1 MSTPGRPVQDL
12 SWLITN
18 FVERVPDVAHA
29 VVVSSDG
36 LPLAFS
42 AGFPQ
47 ERADQLAA
55 VTSGLTSLTQ
65 GASRVFEGGAVVQ
78 TVVEMQRG
86 VLVIMAISNGASLA
100 VLAASTCDLGLVAYE
115 MTLLVERAGRV
126 LTPADARRR
135 HAGRDA
141 GRRAAMMTQSV
152 PALGDVVAG
161 LGRGGDDRGSPA
173 WQGPGRTGPWDEPQ
187 PQRQP
192 YPPAQ
197 QQQFPAE
204 EESGSTRLVRPYT
217 VTGGRTQPRYKL
229 ALEALVSA
237 TVYEP
242 RDLSVLAPECQ
253 AILQFCLDWRSVA
266 EISAVLRM
274 PLGVARILVADM
286 SADGLVRIHQRDDSE
301 GRPDLNL
308 LERVLS
314 GLRKI

>member
-1 MSTPGRPVQDL
+1 M
-12 SWLITN
+12 
-18 FVERVPDVAHA
+18 
-29 VVVSSDG
+29 
-36 LPLAFS
+36 
-42 AGFPQ
+42 
-47 ERADQLAA
+47 
-55 VTSGLTSLTQ
+55 
-65 GASRVFEGGAVVQ
+65 
-78 TVVEMQRG
+78 
-86 VLVIMAISNGASLA
+86 
-100 VLAASTCDLGLVAYE
+100 
-115 MTLLVERAGRV
+115 
-126 LTPADARRR
+126 
-135 HAGRDA
+135 
-141 GRRAAMMTQSV
+141 
-152 PALGDVVAG
+152 AG
-161 LGRGGDDRGSPA
+161 LGRGGEDRGSPS
-173 WQGPGRTGPWDEPQ
+173 WQGSARAGQWDESTSH
-187 PQRQP
+187 RQP

-197 QQQFPAE
+197 QQFPAE
-204 EESGSTRLVRPYT
+204 EEGSSTRLVRPYT

-229 ALEALVSA
+229 ALEALVTA

>member
-1 MSTPGRPVQDL
+1 M
-12 SWLITN
+12 
-18 FVERVPDVAHA
+18 
-29 VVVSSDG
+29 
-36 LPLAFS
+36 
-42 AGFPQ
+42 
-47 ERADQLAA
+47 
-55 VTSGLTSLTQ
+55 
-65 GASRVFEGGAVVQ
+65 
-78 TVVEMQRG
+78 
-86 VLVIMAISNGASLA
+86 
-100 VLAASTCDLGLVAYE
+100 
-115 MTLLVERAGRV
+115 
-126 LTPADARRR
+126 
-135 HAGRDA
+135 
-141 GRRAAMMTQSV
+141 
-152 PALGDVVAG
+152 AG

-173 WQGPGRTGPWDEPQ
+173 WQGPGRVGSWDEPS
-187 PQRQP
+187 PQRQLYAP
-192 YPPAQ
+192 VQ
-197 QQQFPAE
+197 QQQYPAE
-204 EESGSTRLVRPYT
+204 EESGATRLVRPYT

-237 TVYEP
+237 SVYEP

>member
-1 MSTPGRPVQDL
+1 M
-12 SWLITN
+12 
-18 FVERVPDVAHA
+18 
-29 VVVSSDG
+29 
-36 LPLAFS
+36 
-42 AGFPQ
+42 
-47 ERADQLAA
+47 
-55 VTSGLTSLTQ
+55 
-65 GASRVFEGGAVVQ
+65 
-78 TVVEMQRG
+78 
-86 VLVIMAISNGASLA
+86 
-100 VLAASTCDLGLVAYE
+100 
-115 MTLLVERAGRV
+115 
-126 LTPADARRR
+126 
-135 HAGRDA
+135 
-141 GRRAAMMTQSV
+141 
-152 PALGDVVAG
+152 AG
-161 LGRGGDDRGSPA
+161 LGRGDERGGAPA
-173 WQGPGRTGPWDEPQ
+173 WQGPGRAGPWDEPP
-187 PQRQP
+187 PQRQT

-229 ALEALVSA
+229 ALEALVTA

>member
-1 MSTPGRPVQDL
+1 
-12 SWLITN
+12 
-18 FVERVPDVAHA
+18 
-29 VVVSSDG
+29 
-36 LPLAFS
+36 
-42 AGFPQ
+42 
-47 ERADQLAA
+47 
-55 VTSGLTSLTQ
+55 
-65 GASRVFEGGAVVQ
+65 
-78 TVVEMQRG
+78 
-86 VLVIMAISNGASLA
+86 
-100 VLAASTCDLGLVAYE
+100 
-115 MTLLVERAGRV
+115 
-126 LTPADARRR
+126 
-135 HAGRDA
+135 
-141 GRRAAMMTQSV
+141 
-152 PALGDVVAG
+152 VVAG
-161 LGRGGDDRGSPA
+161 LGRGGDDRGSGQ
-173 WQGPGRTGPWDEPQ
+173 WQGPARTGPWDESQ

-192 YPPAQ
+192 YSPAG
-197 QQQFPAE
+197 QQFPAE
-204 EESGSTRLVRPYT
+204 DESGATRLVRPYT

>member
-1 MSTPGRPVQDL
+1 MS
-12 SWLITN
+12 
-18 FVERVPDVAHA
+18 
-29 VVVSSDG
+29 
-36 LPLAFS
+36 
-42 AGFPQ
+42 
-47 ERADQLAA
+47 
-55 VTSGLTSLTQ
+55 
-65 GASRVFEGGAVVQ
+65 
-78 TVVEMQRG
+78 
-86 VLVIMAISNGASLA
+86 
-100 VLAASTCDLGLVAYE
+100 
-115 MTLLVERAGRV
+115 
-126 LTPADARRR
+126 
-135 HAGRDA
+135 
-141 GRRAAMMTQSV
+141 
-152 PALGDVVAG
+152 G
-161 LGRGGDDRGSPA
+161 LGRGGDDRGSSA
-173 WQGPGRTGPWDEPQ
+173 WQGPGRAGSWSDESP

-192 YPPAQ
+192 YPSGQ
-197 QQQFPAE
+197 QQQFPAD
-204 EESGSTRLVRPYT
+204 EESGATRLVRPYT

>member
-1 MSTPGRPVQDL
+1 
-12 SWLITN
+12 
-18 FVERVPDVAHA
+18 
-29 VVVSSDG
+29 VS
-36 LPLAFS
+36 
-42 AGFPQ
+42 
-47 ERADQLAA
+47 
-55 VTSGLTSLTQ
+55 
-65 GASRVFEGGAVVQ
+65 
-78 TVVEMQRG
+78 
-86 VLVIMAISNGASLA
+86 
-100 VLAASTCDLGLVAYE
+100 
-115 MTLLVERAGRV
+115 
-126 LTPADARRR
+126 
-135 HAGRDA
+135 
-141 GRRAAMMTQSV
+141 
-152 PALGDVVAG
+152 G
-161 LGRGGDDRGSPA
+161 LGRGGDDRGSAA
-173 WQGPGRTGPWDEPQ
+173 WQGQRTGPWDESQAP
-187 PQRQP
+187 RQP
-192 YPPAQ
+192 YPLAQ
-197 QQQFPAE
+197 HQQFPE
-204 EESGSTRLVRPYT
+204 EDSGSTRLVRPYT

>member
-1 MSTPGRPVQDL
+1 
-12 SWLITN
+12 
-18 FVERVPDVAHA
+18 
-29 VVVSSDG
+29 VS
-36 LPLAFS
+36 
-42 AGFPQ
+42 
-47 ERADQLAA
+47 
-55 VTSGLTSLTQ
+55 
-65 GASRVFEGGAVVQ
+65 
-78 TVVEMQRG
+78 
-86 VLVIMAISNGASLA
+86 
-100 VLAASTCDLGLVAYE
+100 
-115 MTLLVERAGRV
+115 
-126 LTPADARRR
+126 
-135 HAGRDA
+135 
-141 GRRAAMMTQSV
+141 
-152 PALGDVVAG
+152 G
-161 LGRGGDDRGSPA
+161 LGRGGDDRGSPT
-173 WQGPGRTGPWDEPQ
+173 WQGQGRTGPWDEPQ
-187 PQRQP
+187 AQRQP
-192 YPPAQ
+192 YQPA

-204 EESGSTRLVRPYT
+204 DESGATRLVRPYT

-253 AILQFCLDWRSVA
+253 AILQFCIDWRSVA

>member
-1 MSTPGRPVQDL
+1 
-12 SWLITN
+12 
-18 FVERVPDVAHA
+18 
-29 VVVSSDG
+29 
-36 LPLAFS
+36 
-42 AGFPQ
+42 
-47 ERADQLAA
+47 
-55 VTSGLTSLTQ
+55 
-65 GASRVFEGGAVVQ
+65 
-78 TVVEMQRG
+78 
-86 VLVIMAISNGASLA
+86 
-100 VLAASTCDLGLVAYE
+100 
-115 MTLLVERAGRV
+115 
-126 LTPADARRR
+126 
-135 HAGRDA
+135 
-141 GRRAAMMTQSV
+141 
-152 PALGDVVAG
+152 VAG

-173 WQGPGRTGPWDEPQ
+173 WQGPGRVGSWDEPS
-187 PQRQP
+187 PQRQLYAP
-192 YPPAQ
+192 VQ
-197 QQQFPAE
+197 QQQYPAE
-204 EESGSTRLVRPYT
+204 EESGATRLVRPYT

-237 TVYEP
+237 SVYEP